1 LARSW
6 ARLESVVFRGGEL
19 FEGGQIYP
27 SPASIELM
35 SSSLRF
41 FPPFFA
47 LLSARSIFKA
57 AFLDYGGGRNGES
70 DKERRRQETI
80 YERVERVYEKNRKEE
95 TDCVERQTNG
105 STVW

>member
-1 LARSW
+1 
-6 ARLESVVFRGGEL
+6 
-19 FEGGQIYP
+19 
-27 SPASIELM
+27 M

-41 FPPFFA
+41 FPPCST

-70 DKERRRQETI
+70 DEERRRQETI
-80 YERVERVYEKNRKEE
+80 YERVERVYGKNGKEE
-95 TDCVERQTNG
+95 TDCVERQMNG